1 MSKFGA
7 IQQQLEKA
15 SRAKPAAV
23 APGAKVQ
30 QPLRAPANEPE
41 PKAPAPAEAT
51 APAPAAAR
59 YKAPSREGKTHIGAY
74 LNPDFKRSMRLVQAE
89 TGEDVQQ
96 LLARALNELFRA
108 HKVPVVDQ
116 D

>member
-1 MSKFGA
+1 MSKFSA

-15 SRAKPAAV
+15 SGRKGAAV
-23 APGAKVQ
+23 VVLPPVAAPAVTA
-30 QPLRAPANEPE
+30 APANTQEA
-41 PKAPAPAEAT
+41 APR
-51 APAPAAAR
+51 AAG

-74 LNPDFKRSMRLVQAE
+74 LNPDFKRSMRLVQAQ

-108 HKVPVVDQ
+108 HNVPVVDQ